1 MFTFLWTVSGL
12 LTGHRHSSSRKLTT
26 GWPDRGDS
34 FRLSFSV
41 FRGQPSL
48 PAPPPQLA
56 TQGGWERDM
65 EEGVQGL

>member
-1 MFTFLWTVSGL
+1 MLIFLWTVSGP
-12 LTGHRHSSSRKLTT
+12 LTGHNHSSSRKLMPEL
-26 GWPDRGDS
+26 PDRGDS

-41 FRGQPSL
+41 FRGQPSF
-48 PAPPPQLA
+48 PALPPQLA